1 MQLGQPSLFPE
12 MKTHGFLSYINNSRN
27 IPGTYLYLYI
37 LTLSSY
43 LSAYLEN

>member
-12 MKTHGFLSYINNSRN
+12 MKTHGLSSYMNNSPN
-27 IPGTYLYLYI
+27 VPGNYLYLYVLI
-37 LTLSSY
+37 LASY